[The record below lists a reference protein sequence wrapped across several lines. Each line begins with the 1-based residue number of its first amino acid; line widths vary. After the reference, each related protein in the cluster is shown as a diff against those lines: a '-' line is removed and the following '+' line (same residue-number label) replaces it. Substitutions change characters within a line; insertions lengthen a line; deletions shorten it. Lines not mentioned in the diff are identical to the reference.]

1 MAGLTA
7 RSGYP
12 LDMTNTRSRPDEDAA
27 GQSTTPDHPDA
38 VVIFAPLPVL
48 TVTIEERSGEADI
61 HVHAGGQGVWQS
73 RMVSSLGVPV
83 VLCSAL
89 GGETG
94 DVLGHLLPIPDVT
107 VHTVRVSSRNGAY
120 VHDRRSGSREV
131 VAESAG
137 SPLDRHELD
146 SLYELTLTEGL
157 THGRVLLSGPQD
169 DRVLPADLYRR
180 LATDLGANGC
190 QVAADLA
197 GDRLEAV
204 LAGRPALV
212 KVSHE
217 ELLADR
223 RAISDDADDL
233 VAAMRTLR
241 DEGAGTIVVSRSGAA
256 PALALLDDGEADA
269 DTRGGDVVEISMP
282 KLEPADPAGAGD
294 SMTAGIVAAL
304 AAGRPLR
311 RALQIGA
318 ACGALNVVRHGLGT
332 GGARAVETLAERVEL
347 RPWKGAGA

>member
-1 MAGLTA
+1 
-7 RSGYP
+7 
-12 LDMTNTRSRPDEDAA
+12 MTETRPQADEPDESFDDADDERDPESVTSD
-27 GQSTTPDHPDA
+27 GRSA

-48 TVTIEERSGEADI
+48 TVTVEDRSGEPDI

-73 RMVSSLGVPV
+73 RMMSSLGVPV
-83 VLCSAL
+83 VLCAAL

-94 DVLGHLLPIPDVT
+94 DVLRHLLPAADI
-107 VHTVRVSSRNGAY
+107 TVRTVPVSARNGAY
-120 VHDRRSGSREV
+120 VHDRRTGSREI

-137 SPLDRHELD
+137 SALDRHELD

-157 THGRVLLSGPQD
+157 THGRVLLSGPQED
-169 DRVLPADLYRR
+169 DVVPADLYRR
-180 LATDLGANGC
+180 LTSDLVANGC
-190 QVAADLA
+190 KVAADLA
-197 GDRLEAV
+197 GERLEAV
-204 LAGRPALV
+204 LAGEPDLI

-223 RAISDDADDL
+223 RAKSEDAEDL
-233 VAAMRTLR
+233 VAAMRTMR
-241 DEGAGTIVVSRSGAA
+241 DEGACTIVVSRAGSA
-256 PALALLDDGEADA
+256 PALALLDEAESGGG
-269 DTRGGDVVEISMP
+269 TRGGDVVEVQMP
-282 KLEPADPAGAGD
+282 TLEPADSAGAGD

-304 AAGRPLR
+304 ASGRPLR

-347 RPWKGAGA
+347 RPWEPTRKPRK

>member
-1 MAGLTA
+1 
-7 RSGYP
+7 
-12 LDMTNTRSRPDEDAA
+12 MTNPQPPPQD
-27 GQSTTPDHPDA
+27 TPQA

-48 TVTIEERSGEADI
+48 TVTVEERSGEDDI

-73 RMVSSLGVPV
+73 RMMSSLGVPV

-94 DVLGHLLPIPDVT
+94 DVLGHLLPVPDVT
-107 VHTVRVSSRNGAY
+107 VRSVRVSSRNGAY
-120 VHDRRSGSREV
+120 VHDRRKGSREIL
-131 VAESAG
+131 AESAG
-137 SPLDRHELD
+137 NPLDRHELD

-180 LATDLGANGC
+180 LATDLAANGC
-190 QVAADLA
+190 EVAADLA
-197 GDRLEAV
+197 GERLEAV
-204 LAGRPALV
+204 LLGKPSLV

-223 RAISDDADDL
+223 RATSEKAEDL
-233 VAAMRTLR
+233 VAAMRTMR
-241 DEGAGTIVVSRSGAA
+241 DEGAGTIVVSRSGDA
-256 PALALLDDGEADA
+256 PALALLDEQKPGGDG
-269 DTRGGDVVEISMP
+269 TRGGAIVEIGMP

-304 AAGRPLR
+304 AGGRPLR

-347 RPWKGAGA
+347 REWTAEEGADA

>member
-1 MAGLTA
+1 MADKKPRGG
-7 RSGYP
+7 SSDDP
-12 LDMTNTRSRPDEDAA
+12 CP
-27 GQSTTPDHPDA
+27 

-48 TVTIEERSGEADI
+48 TVTVEDRSGEADI

-94 DVLGHLLPIPDVT
+94 DVLGHLLPAHDVT
-107 VHTVRVSSRNGAY
+107 VRTVPVSARNGSY

-131 VAESAG
+131 IAEAAG

-157 THGRVLLSGPQD
+157 THGRVLLSGPQED
-169 DRVLPADLYRR
+169 DVVPADLYRR
-180 LATDLGANGC
+180 LTTDLGANGC
-190 QVAADLA
+190 KVAADLA
-197 GDRLEAV
+197 GERLEAV
-204 LAGRPALV
+204 LAGKPDLI

-217 ELLADR
+217 ELLDDG
-223 RAISDDADDL
+223 RAKSEDAADL
-233 VAAMRTLR
+233 VAAMRSIR
-241 DEGAGTIVVSRSGAA
+241 DEGAGTIVVSRSGSA
-256 PALALLDDGEADA
+256 PALALLDDRESDGKG
-269 DTRGGDVVEISMP
+269 TRGGDILEICMP
-282 KLEPADPAGAGD
+282 TLEPADSAGAGD

-304 AAGRPLR
+304 ASGQPLR

-347 RPWKGAGA
+347 CEWKK

>member
-1 MAGLTA
+1 
-7 RSGYP
+7 
-12 LDMTNTRSRPDEDAA
+12 MTDRESRGEKSNGD
-27 GQSTTPDHPDA
+27 ST

-48 TVTIEERSGEADI
+48 TVTVEDRSGDADI

-73 RMVSSLGVPV
+73 RMMSSLGVPV

-94 DVLGHLLPIPDVT
+94 DVLGHLLPAQNIT
-107 VHTVRVSSRNGAY
+107 VQTVPVSARNGSY
-120 VHDRRSGSREV
+120 VHDRRSGGREV
-131 VAESAG
+131 VAEAAG

-157 THGRVLLSGPQD
+157 THGRVLLSGPQED
-169 DRVLPADLYRR
+169 DVLPADLYRR
-180 LATDLGANGC
+180 LSTDLGANGC
-190 QVAADLA
+190 KVAADLS
-197 GDRLEAV
+197 GERLEAV
-204 LAGRPALV
+204 LAGGPDLI

-217 ELLADR
+217 ELLDDG
-223 RAISDDADDL
+223 RAKSEDAKHL
-233 VAAMRTLR
+233 VAAMRSMR
-241 DEGAGTIVVSRSGAA
+241 DEGANTLVVSRSGDA
-256 PALALLDDGEADA
+256 PALALLGEEDGDEDEA
-269 DTRGGDVVEISMP
+269 VVEITMP
-282 KLEPADPAGAGD
+282 TLEPADSKGAGD

-304 AAGRPLR
+304 ASGRPLR

-347 RPWKGAGA
+347 RPWK

>member
-1 MAGLTA
+1 MTKTQSRADTPA
-7 RSGYP
+7 RSGQE
-12 LDMTNTRSRPDEDAA
+12 RPE
-27 GQSTTPDHPDA
+27 A

-48 TVTIEERSGEADI
+48 TVTVEDRSGEADI

-83 VLCSAL
+83 VLCAAL

-94 DVLGHLLPIPDVT
+94 DVLNHLLPIEDVT
-107 VHTVRVSSRNGAY
+107 ARIVPVSARNGSY
-120 VHDRRSGSREV
+120 VHDRRTGTREV
-131 VAESAG
+131 VAESPG

-157 THGRVLLSGPQD
+157 EHGWVLLSGPQED
-169 DRVLPADLYRR
+169 DVLPADLYRR

-190 QVAADLA
+190 KVAADLS
-197 GDRLEAV
+197 GERLQAV
-204 LAGRPALV
+204 LSGNPSLI

-217 ELLADR
+217 ELLDDGQAK
-223 RAISDDADDL
+223 SDDAEDL
-233 VAAMRTLR
+233 VKAMRAMR
-241 DEGAGTIVVSRSGAA
+241 EECAGTIVVSRSGAA
-256 PALALLDDGEADA
+256 PALALLDGSAA
-269 DTRGGDVVEISMP
+269 KADVVEIEMP

-294 SMTAGIVAAL
+294 SMTAGMVAAL
-304 AAGRPLR
+304 AGGRSIEV
-311 RALQIGA
+311 ALQIGA

-347 RPWKGAGA
+347 RPWK

>member
-1 MAGLTA
+1 MPGC
-7 RSGYP
+7 R
-12 LDMTNTRSRPDEDAA
+12 
-27 GQSTTPDHPDA
+27 DA

-48 TVTIEERSGEADI
+48 TVTIEDRSGEADI

-73 RMVSSLGVPV
+73 RMMSSLGVPV

-94 DVLGHLLPIPDVT
+94 DVLGHLLPMRDVT
-107 VHTVRVSSRNGAY
+107 VQTVPVSARNGAY
-120 VHDRRSGSREV
+120 VHDRRDGTRQV
-131 VAESAG
+131 IAETAG

-169 DRVLPADLYRR
+169 DRVVPADLYRR
-180 LATDLGANGC
+180 LSTDLGANGC
-190 QVAADLA
+190 KVAADLA
-197 GDRLEAV
+197 GARLEAV
-204 LAGRPALV
+204 LAGEPDLI

-217 ELLADR
+217 ELLEDG
-223 RAISDDADDL
+223 RAKSEKAADL
-233 VAAMRTLR
+233 VKAMHAMR
-241 DEGAGTIVVSRSGAA
+241 DEGACAVVVSRSGDA
-256 PALALLDDGEADA
+256 PALALLDDD
-269 DTRGGDVVEISMP
+269 DVVEVVMP
-282 KLEPADPAGAGD
+282 TLEPADSAGAGD

-304 AAGRPLR
+304 ASGQPLR

-332 GGARAVETLAERVEL
+332 GGGQAVETLAERVEL
-347 RPWKGAGA
+347 RPWK